1 MSFLITPADLPGAD
15 LAVDVRLSAG
25 RGWLSL
31 VREALA
37 DLEGLKILAVRED
50 AGALIIDTTRC
61 SAAQRER
68 LAEIRA
74 ASLHVCELCGLPGEL
89 VYEGTK
95 DGRPAGWHRT
105 RCAVHR
111 DWRTCPPQ
119 IWLANDPSSNAWRLA
134 SVLSKAETVFG
145 DRQAAAEWL
154 MAPAIGLNR
163 DVPIDL
169 LTTQAGYELVD
180 DYLSR
185 IGRGVYC

>member
-1 MSFLITPADLPGAD
+1 MSFLITPADLPGAG
-15 LAVDVRLSAG
+15 LVADVRLSVG
-25 RGWLSL
+25 RGWLPL

-37 DLEGLKILAVRED
+37 ELGDLKILAIRED
-50 AGALIIDTTRC
+50 AGALVIDTTRG
-61 SAAQRER
+61 SAAQRVR
-68 LAEIRA
+68 LAEIRE
-74 ASLHVCELCGLPGEL
+74 ASLHLCELCGLPGEL

-105 RCAVHR
+105 RCVEHR

-154 MAPAIGLNR
+154 TAPAIGLNLE
-163 DVPIDL
+163 VPIDL

>member
-1 MSFLITPADLPGAD
+1 MPLLITRADLPGAN
-15 LAVDVRLSAG
+15 LAADVRLSAG
-25 RGWLSL
+25 RGWLPL

-37 DLEGLKILAVRED
+37 DLSDLKILAIRED
-50 AGALIIDTTRC
+50 AGALVIDTTRG
-61 SAAQRER
+61 SAAQRVR

-74 ASLHVCELCGLPGEL
+74 ASLHVCELCGRRGEL
-89 VYEGTK
+89 IYEGLK

-105 RCAVHR
+105 RCVAHR
-111 DWRTCPPQ
+111 EWRTCPPQ
-119 IWLANDPSSNAWRLA
+119 MWLANDPSSNAWRLA
-134 SVLSKAETVFG
+134 SATSKAEVVFG
-145 DRQAAAEWL
+145 DRQAAVEWL

-163 DVPIDL
+163 EVPIDL